1 MTRKLRVTGT
11 GSAAAGGRSRGTP
24 GAGRRGQAGAGDR
37 RRLASDNRR
46 RPVTARAG
54 LGATLAFKLGT
65 QAQDQPPPGR
75 WHRDLAAE
83 SGATRTARA
92 AALWGKEPDPEAPGN
107 PPPTRS
113 CAVAC
118 HLS

>member
-1 MTRKLRVTGT
+1 VTRKLRVTGT
-11 GSAAAGGRSRGTP
+11 GSAAACGRSRGTP